1 MRAGQISQNERE
13 RASLSLFVVSPHW
26 NFEMAFRSQVE
37 YRIAAIVVAF
47 ARVALIEVNICT
59 RRSAVS
65 QRKGTKEGGSDDD
78 LGIAGPSA
86 FKRPSINDFRN
97 DGEGKELSKSKQ
109 Y

>member
-1 MRAGQISQNERE
+1 MHAEECG
-13 RASLSLFVVSPHW
+13 
-26 NFEMAFRSQVE
+26 
-37 YRIAAIVVAF
+37 VA
-47 ARVALIEVNICT
+47 EEGN
-59 RRSAVS
+59 
-65 QRKGTKEGGSDDD
+65 EGGGDDD